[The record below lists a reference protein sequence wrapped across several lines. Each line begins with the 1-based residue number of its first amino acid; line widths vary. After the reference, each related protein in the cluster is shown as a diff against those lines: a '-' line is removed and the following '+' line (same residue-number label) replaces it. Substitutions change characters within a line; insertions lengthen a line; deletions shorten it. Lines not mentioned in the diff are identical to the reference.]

1 MEKQA
6 RREDTNQESPTK
18 KRIRTLPRWLLVILI
33 PLWACG
39 VFYLVQML
47 FVWLFRWILPEKSLT
62 MPTTQ
67 SAYTVIS
74 DIVALLIIVLVPIIF
89 RKTWK
94 TTRGDLGL
102 LGLPTWT
109 DIAIAPI
116 GYFIYILISRALFTV
131 FEIFPWFN
139 PTETQEIGYN
149 YSLLYGSDRVIT
161 IITIVIIVPVIEE
174 IIFRGFI
181 YGKLK
186 KVIYQNEK
194 STKKSVPE
202 KATHSAKNTKK
213 KPFWKAES
221 VAIIA
226 ATFITSLAFALL
238 HGQWNV
244 GVDVFAMSV
253 VLCVMREISGSI
265 YPGILLHIIKNALA
279 FFLLTSAFYS

>member
-1 MEKQA
+1 MEKQTSMK
-6 RREDTNQESPTK
+6 DLGQESQTK
-18 KRIRTLPRWLLVILI
+18 KRIRTLPRWLLVVLI

-47 FVWLFRWILPEKSLT
+47 FVWLFRWILPEKSLA

-67 SAYTVIS
+67 SVYTVIS
-74 DIVALLIIVLVPIIF
+74 DIVALLIIILVPIIF

-116 GYFIYILISRALFTV
+116 GYFLYILISRALFTV
-131 FEIFPWFN
+131 FEVFPWFN

-161 IITIVIIVPVIEE
+161 IVTIVIIVPIIEE

-186 KVIYQNEK
+186 KIIYQNEK
-194 STKKSVPE
+194 PTKKSVSE
-202 KATHSAKNTKK
+202 KVAHPVKNIKK
-213 KPFWKAES
+213 RPFWKAES

-253 VLCVMREISGSI
+253 VLCIMREISGSI
-265 YPGILLHIIKNALA
+265 YPGIMLHIIKNALA
-279 FFLLTSAFYS
+279 LFLLTNTFHG